1 MCDKCRQLE
10 NDIQRYR
17 QRLEQT
23 PDPLAIEIQR
33 TQKLSA
39 LGLDPQTLGRVDGWI
54 QELVQDEPA
63 YALTASRSPLPLP
76 RVIH

>member
-17 QRLEQT
+17 ERLEQT
-23 PDPLAIEIQR
+23 PDPLAMEIQR
-33 TQKLSA
+33 TRKLSA
-39 LGLDPQTLGRVDGWI
+39 LGLDPRTLGRVDGWI
-54 QELVQDEPA
+54 QEVVQHEPA
-63 YALTASRSPLPLP
+63 YAPTPSRSPLPLP

>member
-1 MCDKCRQLE
+1 MCDKCLQLE

-17 QRLEQT
+17 KRLEQT
-23 PDPLAIEIQR
+23 PDPLSIEIQR
-33 TQKLSA
+33 TRKLSA
-39 LGLDPQTLGRVDGWI
+39 LGLDPRTLGRVDEWI

-63 YALTASRSPLPLP
+63 YTPTVSRSPLPLP